1 MISVTVTLKHYKTN
15 TNNTPIIIC
24 LNSCQDL
31 TKYPVH
37 ALHLYTQKF
46 GHTSGPLFQLID
58 GHPVSYSFVTK
69 QLSSA
74 VSFIG
79 LDPRL
84 YKRHSFRIGAAT
96 HAARL
101 GYSEN
106 SIQKMGRWNSDAIKK
121 YIRLDSFH
129 LWIFF
134 YVHRF
139 LKALFEG
146 QDFFFY
152 CNTYRSEVICCIV
165 NVLIPFLHRCIHFCI

>member
-1 MISVTVTLKHYKTN
+1 MHQTILYKLFFTQVIIKIYLPVSFQCFKVIHRSDIAFEFNQGKLISVTVTLKHYKTN

-129 LWIFF
+129 L
-134 YVHRF
+134 
-139 LKALFEG
+139 
-146 QDFFFY
+146 
-152 CNTYRSEVICCIV
+152 
-165 NVLIPFLHRCIHFCI
+165 